1 MAVSIKDIARVAKV
15 SHPTVSRALRLSPL
29 VNPKTASRIQRIA
42 RDMGYRPSAVARSLV
57 NRETRAFGVVV
68 TTVTDPFIAEFV
80 SVVEE
85 MANDRGYSIVLANC
99 NADPE
104 REIKVVHSLH
114 EQRVDGLLVMASR
127 VGALYMPVLS
137 KLKVPIVLVDNQHP
151 GDFVQSVLI
160 DNEAGTRKVTSHLIE
175 LGHARIAYIGD
186 QFGFQSET
194 ERSSGYR
201 QALEA
206 ASLPV
211 RSELMVQGNGKIE
224 GGIAA
229 MESLLALLETPTAV
243 VCYNDMTAI
252 GALHV
257 IQQHDLH
264 VPDDISLVGFDDVSL
279 ASYLYPPL
287 TTVRQPKIEMG
298 RAAVEILIQLV
309 QGSPVTAPI
318 ICAGELVVRKS
329 SAPPR
334 RRTRG
339 QQGTPPR

>member
-1 MAVSIKDIARVAKV
+1 
-15 SHPTVSRALRLSPL
+15 
-29 VNPKTASRIQRIA
+29 
-42 RDMGYRPSAVARSLV
+42 MGYSPSAVARSLV
-57 NRETRAFGVVV
+57 TRQTRSFGVVV

-99 NADPE
+99 NADPG

-160 DNEAGTRKVTSHLIE
+160 DNVAGVREITTHLIQ
-175 LGHARIAYIGD
+175 LGHAQIAYIGD

-194 ERSSGYR
+194 ERFRGYC
-201 QALEA
+201 QAMQA
-206 ASLPV
+206 AGLPV
-211 RSELMVQGNGKIE
+211 KPELTVRGDGKIK
-224 GGIAA
+224 GGAAA
-229 MESLLALLETPTAV
+229 MTSLLAQPQIPTAV

-257 IQQHDLH
+257 IQQHDLR
-264 VPDDISLVGFDDVSL
+264 VPEDISLVGFDDISL
-279 ASYLYPPL
+279 ASYLFPPL
-287 TTVRQPKIEMG
+287 TTVRQPKLEMG
-298 RAAVEILIQLV
+298 RAAVAILIQLV
-309 QGSPVTAPI
+309 QGSQVTAPV
-318 ICAGELVVRKS
+318 ICPGELIVRKS

-334 RRTRG
+334 RRTKKSEKR
-339 QQGTPPR
+339 TLPV